1 MSEADKN
8 DNMASNSASSKS
20 DVSKDK
26 SVPEDTSKEQHTAS
40 SSDSQKDAAVVDANK
55 PAKDVGE
62 NEELQAQHMK
72 NEFDNKKQKTEET
85 GYNESG
91 DVAFQET
98 EGFEENLDKPLFS
111 KLHIALMA
119 VVGCLF
125 VGTVAIAITLAIWL
139 QNLPDYSDADA
150 FNTIKPTEVYASDH
164 TTLLARFQL
173 ENREPLDSI
182 DKISRYAVEGTV
194 ATEDERFYDHGGVDL
209 LGMGR
214 AVVNNM
220 LGGTLEGA
228 STITQ
233 QLVRNTI
240 LLDEMDDITYKRKA
254 REAYLAIEMEKLY
267 SKEDI
272 LLLYMNTINYGAG
285 AYGIEAAAQCYY
297 SKSASEL
304 TLAEAAML
312 VGIPQSPSYNNPL
325 YYPDNALE
333 RRNVVLDRMVSNKV
347 ITKEEAEAAKAEPI
361 NLNPTEPSVDGFVAY
376 PYFASYVRDQLL
388 SGSYNL
394 SATEIFKGG
403 LTVYT
408 TLDVDMQEMAEA
420 AADRAE
426 SEMNSALSVGMTAID
441 PNTGYIKAM
450 VGGKDFYDRQWNLA
464 SQEARQPGSSFKT
477 FTLVTALEQ
486 GISPNTSVSCSSTV
500 TIGGNKPI
508 ENINGAEYG
517 TRSIA
522 SAFAISSNTGFARL
536 CEAVTPQ
543 AVSDTAH
550 RMGIT
555 SNLDPVLSLTLGT
568 SDVTTLE
575 MADAYATIANGGTHY
590 DAIAIEQILD
600 RKGNVLLDASSPEG
614 EQALSPEV
622 ACAARKVM
630 EGVING
636 GTGMAARIN
645 TGQPVAG
652 KTGTSENYMD
662 SYFAGFTP
670 ELSVAIWI
678 GDPDRVVP
686 ATTVSG
692 ARVFGYFMNEW
703 CQDRAIVPFMEAPDP
718 TYNKT
723 FPNANL
729 GLTNISSTN
738 KDDEEKKA
746 KEEEEKRKAE
756 EEAKKKAEE
765 EAAKPKPTPTPTPTP
780 EPTPTPTP
788 EPEPPEPGPG
798 PEPEP
803 PTPPDPGTETGAG

>member
-1 MSEADKN
+1 MEIATLIVVGMVIVTALVFDFTN
-8 DNMASNSASSKS
+8 GFHDTANAMATSIATGALKPKTAVIAAGTLNLIGAFLSTEVAKTISGGIINEQQ
-20 DVSKDK
+20 V
-26 SVPEDTSKEQHTAS
+26 VIGPEFIFAGLVGAIIWNLLTWLVGLPS
-40 SSDSQKDAAVVDANK
+40 SSSHALFGGLVGAVI
-55 PAKDVGE
+55 VG
-62 NEELQAQHMK
+62 A
-72 NEFDNKKQKTEET
+72 
-85 GYNESG
+85 G
-91 DVAFQET
+91 V
-98 EGFEENLDKPLFS
+98 EGVNF
-111 KLHIALMA
+111 MA
-119 VVGCLF
+119 VLTKVLIPAL
-125 VGTVAIAITLAIWL
+125 VSPVVAGLAAWVAVRLIL
-139 QNLPDYSDADA
+139 R
-150 FNTIKPTEVYASDH
+150 IVRKMTE
-164 TTLLARFQL
+164 
-173 ENREPLDSI
+173 
-182 DKISRYAVEGTV
+182 
-194 ATEDERFYDHGGVDL
+194 
-209 LGMGR
+209 
-214 AVVNNM
+214 
-220 LGGTLEGA
+220 
-228 STITQ
+228 
-233 QLVRNTI
+233 
-240 LLDEMDDITYKRKA
+240 
-254 REAYLAIEMEKLY
+254 
-267 SKEDI
+267 
-272 LLLYMNTINYGAG
+272 
-285 AYGIEAAAQCYY
+285 
-297 SKSASEL
+297 
-304 TLAEAAML
+304 
-312 VGIPQSPSYNNPL
+312 
-325 YYPDNALE
+325 
-333 RRNVVLDRMVSNKV
+333 NKV

-645 TGQPVAG
+645 TGQPAAG

-788 EPEPPEPGPG
+788 EPEPPEPEPG

-803 PTPPDPGTETGAG
+803 PTPPDPGMETGAG

>member
-26 SVPEDTSKEQHTAS
+26 SVPEDTSKEQHAAS
-40 SSDSQKDAAVVDANK
+40 SSDSQKDAALDDADK
-55 PAKDVGE
+55 SAKDVGE

-72 NEFDNKKQKTEET
+72 SEFDNKKQKTEET

-91 DVAFQET
+91 DVDFQET

-111 KLHIALMA
+111 KFHIALMA

-125 VGTVAIAITLAIWL
+125 VGTVAIAITLAVWL

-285 AYGIEAAAQCYY
+285 AYGIEAAAQRYY
-297 SKSASEL
+297 SKSASDL

-361 NLNPTEPSVDGFVAY
+361 NLNPTEPSMDGFVAY
-376 PYFASYVRDQLL
+376 PYFASYVRDQLF
-388 SGSYNL
+388 SDSYNL

-426 SEMNSALSVGMTAID
+426 SEMNGALSVGMTAID

-500 TIGGNKPI
+500 TIGSNKPI

-614 EQALSPEV
+614 KQALPPEV

-645 TGQPVAG
+645 TGQPAAG

-678 GDPDRVVP
+678 GDPDRVAP

-780 EPTPTPTP
+780 EPEPPTPPTP
-788 EPEPPEPGPG
+788 EPEPEPG

-803 PTPPDPGTETGAG
+803 PTPPDPGTGTGTE